1 VSEQA
6 GADVALHEN
15 VRTPSR
21 FRHKHTSY
29 CPWTHERKGGNVTL
43 IVWVTAY
50 FAVAIPATVLMGHFL
65 AFCHSEEDDGS

>member
-1 VSEQA
+1 MSEHRRGFA
-6 GADVALHEN
+6 TS
-15 VRTPSR
+15 TPHIAPGRMSV
-21 FRHKHTSY
+21 
-29 CPWTHERKGGNVTL
+29 KGGNVIL

>member
-1 VSEQA
+1 MSV
-6 GADVALHEN
+6 
-15 VRTPSR
+15 
-21 FRHKHTSY
+21 
-29 CPWTHERKGGNVTL
+29 KGGNVTL